1 MNAAQDWQDLRRDA
15 PEWFRDAKFGLF
27 FHWGPYSVPA
37 CENEWYSRNMY
48 AKGLNQHRWHVE
60 HYGPLKTFGYKDF
73 IPQFKGEKFDPDAW
87 AELVVKSGAR
97 YAGPVSEHADNYS
110 LWDSAVNP
118 INSVRTGPH
127 RDITGECAAAFR
139 RRGIKV
145 LATFH
150 HQWLW
155 GWFMSTDNEADVYDP
170 ANEIYYGPAL

>member
-1 MNAAQDWQDLRRDA
+1 MVTKMNAAQDWQDLRRDA

-150 HQWLW
+150 HQWL
-155 GWFMSTDNEADVYDP
+155 
-170 ANEIYYGPAL
+170 